1 MRSIAPVLLQRQNI
15 LTSYPQYTAYSKQVK
30 KLRGELAGQPL
41 VADSPKATRVQADKL
56 AEIARISG
64 LQETLLREIA
74 LRREAAE
81 LVFPPLRHTRDVQ
94 AAMPPRSALL
104 VFFKTSSNTYAFLM
118 SKRQYMHWKL
128 ESPPLLEKDLSALL
142 KKIGNFDAN
151 HEILESQLSD
161 DGWRQAA
168 RDLTDALMA
177 GSNSKVNLGDGIDEL
192 VVVPDGAALVSAVR
206 GAAGSRE
213 SEEQQGPQGHGVAD
227 QPDSRSLSADDGPGD
242 SRFARS
248 AGGGRD
254 RRRAGQNVSA
264 RRTADGPSRVR
275 SIEED
280 RAARRGD

>member
-1 MRSIAPVLLQRQNI
+1 MQVLLERQNI

-30 KLRGELAGQPL
+30 KLRGDLAGQPL
-41 VADSPKATRVQADKL
+41 VADSPKATRAQADKL

-104 VFFKTSSNTYAFLM
+104 VFFKTNSNMYAFLM
-118 SKRQYMHWKL
+118 SKQRYMSWKL
-128 ESPPLLEKDLSALL
+128 ESPPVLEKDLSALL

-151 HEILESQLSD
+151 HEILEGQLTD

-177 GSNSKVNLGDGIDEL
+177 GSNSKVNLGSGIDEL
-192 VVVPDGAALVSAVR
+192 VVVPDGPLWYLPFEALQVPANPKNKDRKDTVSLISRTRVR
-206 GAAGSRE
+206 YLPTMGLAI
-213 SEEQQGPQGHGVAD
+213 
-227 QPDSRSLSADDGPGD
+227 PDSRDRPEAGEVGVVLGKMFP
-242 SRFARS
+242 RRS
-248 AGGGRD
+248 P
-254 RRRAGQNVSA
+254 RRSK
-264 RRTADGPSRVR
+264 PS
-275 SIEED
+275 SID
-280 RAARRGD
+280 